1 MIPSGQTAY
10 GTVTFWLAL
19 HDRLFISY
27 ERTDPWIAANKF
39 RARYFIAGD
48 RIMTNGEGGGEAIN
62 QSLNRSMAEV
72 IDQSRLVGH
81 FPDPYY
87 GDLKIYELNAP

>member
-1 MIPSGQTAY
+1 
-10 GTVTFWLAL
+10 
-19 HDRLFISY
+19 
-27 ERTDPWIAANKF
+27 
-39 RARYFIAGD
+39 
-48 RIMTNGEGGGEAIN
+48 MTNGEGGGEAIN